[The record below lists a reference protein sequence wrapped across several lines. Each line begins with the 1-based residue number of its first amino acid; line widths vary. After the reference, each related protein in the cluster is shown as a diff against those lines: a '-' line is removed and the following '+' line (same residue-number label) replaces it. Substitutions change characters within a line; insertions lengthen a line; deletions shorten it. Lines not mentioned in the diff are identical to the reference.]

1 MMHGGGDLRRFYR
14 CDWRRRDIQIIAE
27 MGRVG
32 WRGKQFATAGAERGV
47 MVTTKAFGIG
57 G

>member
-1 MMHGGGDLRRFYR
+1 MHGGCDLRRFYR
-14 CDWRRRDIQIIAE
+14 YDWCRQDIQIIAE

-47 MVTTKAFGIG
+47 MAPTKAFGIG
-57 G
+57 A